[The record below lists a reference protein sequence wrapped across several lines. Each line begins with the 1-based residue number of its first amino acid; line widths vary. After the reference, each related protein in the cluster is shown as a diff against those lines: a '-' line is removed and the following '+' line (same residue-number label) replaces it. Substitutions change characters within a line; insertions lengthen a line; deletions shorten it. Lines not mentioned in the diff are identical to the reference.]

1 VLLLTHQQSIFPSQ
15 VLSLPKLL
23 HLSDASLKILGK
35 YCHDLASLNVSRS
48 GQFTDAGLKKLLK
61 GCPALQSLNIA
72 GSLGVTEKGLGYI
85 AAGAP
90 NLGTLNITGCQ
101 DITANG
107 LRAAIEGNGYVLEA
121 RAFFGF
127 YPKADRVDTKLADEQ
142 VWLET
147 KAARIIQVFV
157 HGFKNG
163 QAEKDFRI
171 QACVQFSSL
180 PATVKVSQRL
190 AFFTA
195 FFFLIPPMNVHVYTG
210 HLVAV

>member
-1 VLLLTHQQSIFPSQ
+1 M
-15 VLSLPKLL
+15 LSLPKLL
-23 HLSDASLKILGK
+23 HLTDASLKILGK
-35 YCHDLASLNVSRS
+35 HCHDLASLNVSRS

-72 GSLGVTEKGLGYI
+72 GSLGVTERGLAYI

-147 KAARIIQVFV
+147 KAARVIQVTICT
-157 HGFKNG
+157 G
-163 QAEKDFRI
+163 QSEKKKEDFLL
-171 QACVQFSSL
+171 QALQRENVCV
-180 PATVKVSQRL
+180 
-190 AFFTA
+190 
-195 FFFLIPPMNVHVYTG
+195 I
-210 HLVAV
+210 